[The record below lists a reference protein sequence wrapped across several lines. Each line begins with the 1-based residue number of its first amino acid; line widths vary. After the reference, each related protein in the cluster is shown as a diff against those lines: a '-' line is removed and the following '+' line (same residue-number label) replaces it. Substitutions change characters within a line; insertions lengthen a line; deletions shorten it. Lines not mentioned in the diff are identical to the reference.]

1 MSISLRLKH
10 SATANKVPLPA
21 DLAEGELALNI
32 NNASPGAY
40 LKDST
45 GVVRKIAGITVGGTA
60 PATPTAGMAWLDV
73 AVPTKPVFKV
83 YDGTAWQGA
92 GSGVGVG
99 TTAPTAPAAGDLW
112 VDTTVPTAPVV
123 NIWNGTAFVPV
134 VPAAVVVP
142 DATETVK
149 GIVELATAAETTT
162 GTDAT
167 RAVHPAGLKV
177 ELDKKANLASPT
189 FTGTPAAPT
198 AAVGTNTT
206 QVATTA
212 FVHAAD
218 KWTRTGTTLSPA
230 TAGDTIQGNLVPTNG
245 AFGTRNRIINGD
257 MRIDQR
263 NDGASVNNI
272 AGGLVTLDRWSAY
285 GAQAAKFST
294 QRNLNSVTPPS
305 GFTNYLG
312 VSSLAATSVGAS
324 EFYGIYQV
332 IEGFNASDFA
342 WGTATAQAVT
352 ASFWVRSS
360 LTGTHSGNVI
370 SYGTTVS
377 YVFAF
382 TVSAANTWEY
392 KTVTIPGPTVGTWN
406 TNNGGGPQIFFNLGS
421 GSSVSTAPGSW
432 STSAINWGA
441 TGAVSVVAT
450 NGATFYI
457 TGVQLEPGTVATPF
471 ERRSYG
477 QELAL
482 CQRYFQKSYNID
494 VAPGTSG
501 DPTAGLEYRI
511 AAANSAGNMGG
522 AVQYAVRMRTAASF
536 TTYDRASPPNSGKV
550 TTNGGN
556 NISPSIITSGDR
568 AITVFVGSSY
578 FDLSYHWIASAEL

>member
-1 MSISLRLKH
+1 M
-10 SATANKVPLPA
+10 A
-21 DLAEGELALNI
+21 
-32 NNASPGAY
+32 
-40 LKDST
+40 
-45 GVVRKIAGITVGGTA
+45 IT
-60 PATPTAGMAWLDV
+60 
-73 AVPTKPVFKV
+73 F
-83 YDGTAWQGA
+83 
-92 GSGVGVG
+92 
-99 TTAPTAPAAGDLW
+99 
-112 VDTTVPTAPVV
+112 
-123 NIWNGTAFVPV
+123 
-134 VPAAVVVP
+134 
-142 DATETVK
+142 
-149 GIVELATAAETTT
+149 
-162 GTDAT
+162 
-167 RAVHPAGLKV
+167 
-177 ELDKKANLASPT
+177 
-189 FTGTPAAPT
+189 PAAPT
-198 AAVGTNTT
+198 NGQVYTDTTSGQSWTFDGTKWKG
-206 QVATTA
+206 ASSTA
-212 FVHAAD
+212 YW
-218 KWTRTGTTLSPA
+218 KRTGTALEPY

-482 CQRYFQKSYNID
+482 CQRYYEKSDCLFSTAAWSSIINVISWKVTKREAPVVTAFPSGGSGGTFSPYFGASNVSGAFQNAS
-494 VAPGTSG
+494 
-501 DPTAGLEYRI
+501 
-511 AAANSAGNMGG
+511 NSA
-522 AVQYAVRMRTAASF
+522 
-536 TTYDRASPPNSGKV
+536 
-550 TTNGGN
+550 
-556 NISPSIITSGDR
+556 
-568 AITVFVGSSY
+568 
-578 FDLSYHWIASAEL
+578 ASAGYITASCEL